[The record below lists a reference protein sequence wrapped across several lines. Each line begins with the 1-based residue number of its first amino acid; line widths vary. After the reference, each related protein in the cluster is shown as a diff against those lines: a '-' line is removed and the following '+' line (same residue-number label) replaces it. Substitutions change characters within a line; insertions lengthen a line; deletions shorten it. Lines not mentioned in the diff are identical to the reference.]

1 MNKRYRKLPSIY
13 ICKLGTHF
21 FNNSREHKCLPKKL
35 LLNYINNEKT
45 YVLMLEKLVYVRV
58 IEFKTHEKKEGK
70 GNKKKRKKN
79 LFGIFRKL

>member
-35 LLNYINNEKT
+35 LLNYIKNEKT

-58 IEFKTHEKKEGK
+58 IEFKTLTKKKKERETRKKEKKS
-70 GNKKKRKKN
+70 
-79 LFGIFRKL
+79 LWYI